1 MLSASKY
8 RPSDRQPK
16 IHDGVGMEGAWE
28 MCSIISQNQNYLN
41 ESEFDPWTSSEEHIY
56 KQIVELNDKQK
67 F

>member
-41 ESEFDPWTSSEEHIY
+41 ESEFDSWTSQAEHIY
-56 KQIVELNDKQK
+56 K
-67 F
+67 

>member
-28 MCSIISQNQNYLN
+28 NVQYNFTQ
-41 ESEFDPWTSSEEHIY
+41 SELF
-56 KQIVELNDKQK
+56 
-67 F
+67 